1 MNGQAPPGIIT
12 LEELGRWRCGG
23 CGAWNGE
30 ESAAKKALADIKA
43 GSGPAE
49 AVSDTEADV
58 EHPSSVSTAE
68 GTDDGVIV
76 TKEEDQDQVESGS
89 SSGAETHGEE
99 VGDAQEDEEEAQPEP
114 VPVSAPKTRSQNA
127 TRRRGRKG

>member
-1 MNGQAPPGIIT
+1 MKT

-43 GSGPAE
+43 GSGPVE
-49 AVSDTEADV
+49 GVSDAEADV
-58 EHPSSVSTAE
+58 EHPSSVS

-76 TKEEDQDQVESGS
+76 TKEEGQDQIETGS
-89 SSGAETHGEE
+89 SSGAETPNEE
-99 VGDAQEDEEEAQPEP
+99 VGDEQDDEEELQPKP
-114 VPVSAPKTRSQNA
+114 VPVPATRSQNA